1 MNKVTPY
8 QSRKGFKPNYRILYT
23 EQESERGQWTSE
35 ASSHSRVVLVSF
47 ASANSGKFS
56 ALRGPWE
63 LHRAW
68 LHWCTFPRNCSE
80 STGTIQTNQLHRRLY
95 LCEPIGARVI
105 SELLLRNGPFQ
116 SSDLPSLSFNPTT
129 SQRAYSQPFSSKKS
143 TLFFV
148 HYETITRL
156 FYLWKWSS

>member
-1 MNKVTPY
+1 MSNIPPERPVPVFYIEEMNEVTPC

-23 EQESERGQWTSE
+23 EKESERGQWTSE
-35 ASSHSRVVLVSF
+35 ASSHSRVVLVPF

-56 ALRGPWE
+56 ALWGPWE

-95 LCEPIGARVI
+95 LREPIGARVI
-105 SELLLRNGPFQ
+105 SNLLLRNGSFQ
-116 SSDLPSLSFNPTT
+116 SSDLFSSSFIPTT
-129 SQRAYSQPFSSKKS
+129 S
-143 TLFFV
+143 
-148 HYETITRL
+148 
-156 FYLWKWSS
+156 